1 MPFGSPRFWGFL
13 GGIAAWC
20 CSVDRDIRRSFYV
33 ALRWCCGT
41 VSHRGQRMLRAT
53 DQLSSPLSIMFVDF
67 FPILLVS
74 RGSNGGG
81 TSPQP
86 HFLSV
91 ARCKKSRSLY
101 FGIVSILQFF
111 ELSSKPD

>member
-1 MPFGSPRFWGFL
+1 M
-13 GGIAAWC
+13 
-20 CSVDRDIRRSFYV
+20 DRDIRRSFYE

-41 VSHRGQRMLRAT
+41 VSQREQRMLRAA
-53 DQLSSPLSIMFVDF
+53 DQLSSPLSIIFVDF
-67 FPILLVS
+67 FFILRVS

-91 ARCKKSRSLY
+91 ARCK
-101 FGIVSILQFF
+101 
-111 ELSSKPD
+111 